1 VDADVGIV
9 MSDTRQLVRVRAKS
23 VLKLDTGQSDLDYTY
38 DRSSPVDGIA
48 KNMIHAVVFNKGITE
63 ARKFIDEYLATYD
76 EDYRDE

>member
-1 VDADVGIV
+1 

-23 VLKLDTGQSDLDYTY
+23 VLKLDTGQSNLDYTY

-63 ARKFIDEYLATYD
+63 AKKFINEYLSTYD
-76 EDYRDE
+76 EGFRDE